1 MSKTNTGGPAFP
13 VLNWIGGKSTGS
25 KEGMTLRDAGISRVS
40 LGRDEWIFQ
49 ARGMAALIAQRSGT
63 VSINDIR
70 GVIDLPDD
78 YHPSTWGAIF
88 KSKDFEAVGYCQATH
103 ASAHAR
109 VVRIYKLKESK

>member
-1 MSKTNTGGPAFP
+1 MNGR
-13 VLNWIGGKSTGS
+13 
-25 KEGMTLRDAGISRVS
+25 ELRDAGISRVS
-40 LGRDEWIFQ
+40 LGREDWIAK
-49 ARGMAALIAQRSGT
+49 ARDMAGWIAKESGQ

-88 KSKDFEAVGYCQATH
+88 KSKDFQAVGYCQATH

-109 VVRIYKLKESK
+109 VVRIYKLREN